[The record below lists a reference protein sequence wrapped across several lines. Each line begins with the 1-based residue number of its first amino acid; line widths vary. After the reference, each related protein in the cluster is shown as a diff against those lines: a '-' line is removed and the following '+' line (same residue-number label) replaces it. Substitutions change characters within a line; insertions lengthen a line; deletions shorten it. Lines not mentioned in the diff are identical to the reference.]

1 MTAQKRAADD
11 DIDDQLYKCV
21 ARPPRSI
28 STLHQNLP
36 FSRQRY
42 VLGDDAMKRLRQQHV
57 LIIGAGGLGIEIAKN
72 VVLAG
77 VHVRCSRSSRGHQ
90 RYRQIHS
97 RVSHC
102 KIPAPQLC
110 SIWQRSTIYARRTS
124 GKIGT

>member
-21 ARPPRSI
+21 LRRPRSI
-28 STLHQNLP
+28 STLHKDLC

-77 VHVRCSRSSRGHQ
+77 VHVRSSWSSRGTQ
-90 RYRQIHS
+90 RYRRVHS
-97 RVSHC
+97 RALHC
-102 KIPAPQLC
+102 KIRAQQPC
-110 SIWQRSTIYARRTS
+110 SIWQRSTIYAKKTLGR
-124 GKIGT
+124 IGT

>member
-21 ARPPRSI
+21 LRQSLSI
-28 STLHQNLP
+28 STSHKHLF

-57 LIIGAGGLGIEIAKN
+57 LIVGAGGLGIEIAKN

-77 VHVRCSRSSRGHQ
+77 VHVRFSCSSRDNQ
-90 RYRQIHS
+90 RY
-97 RVSHC
+97 
-102 KIPAPQLC
+102 
-110 SIWQRSTIYARRTS
+110 
-124 GKIGT
+124 